1 MNSNQL
7 TKAYKYI
14 NMQQFSP
21 SAMCDVIDITLYK
34 FNYYDNLIWTKCLN
48 QIDYMIVDDDSILVT
63 PRQLEAL
70 FELNFERT
78 LRKLEATTP
87 ELIHRDAHSIYFI
100 DRLTSEFNRLKWVK
114 LTLSRN
120 RNFSRIADINGVK
133 NIKYSFK
140 VLKTTLRLSEMFDF
154 DDISQINPILKKL
167 DLIKNKPYNRMSTH
181 MLINKIDGAING
193 GVDLSEHQVEL
204 LASILDIL
212 DFKIETDNPEVL
224 LVTDW

>member
-1 MNSNQL
+1 
-7 TKAYKYI
+7 
-14 NMQQFSP
+14 
-21 SAMCDVIDITLYK
+21 MCDVIDITLYK

-70 FELNFERT
+70 FDLNFDRI

-100 DRLTSEFNRLKWVK
+100 NRLNTEFSRLKWVK

-120 RNFSRIADINGVK
+120 RNFSRIVDVNGVK

-140 VLKTTLRLSEMFDF
+140 VIKTTLRLSELFEYP
-154 DDISQINPILKKL
+154 DIQELNPILHKL
-167 DLIKNKPYNRMSTH
+167 GLIKNKPYNHVSTH
-181 MLINKIDGAING
+181 NLINKIDDAING
-193 GVDLSEHQVEL
+193 GMELSEHQVEL

>member
-7 TKAYKYI
+7 IKAYKYI

-21 SAMCDVIDITLYK
+21 SSMCDVIDITLYK

-63 PRQLEAL
+63 PRQLDAL
-70 FELNFERT
+70 FELNFERI

-100 DRLTSEFNRLKWVK
+100 DRLNTEFNRLKWVK

-120 RNFSRIADINGVK
+120 RNFSRITDINGVK

-140 VLKTTLRLSEMFDF
+140 VIKTTLRLSEVFEPKEID
-154 DDISQINPILKKL
+154 QINPILKHMG
-167 DLIKNKPYNRMSTH
+167 LIENKPYNRISVH
-181 MLINKIDGAING
+181 MLINKLDTAING
-193 GVDLSEHQVEL
+193 GMDLSENQVEL

>member
-1 MNSNQL
+1 MNLNL
-7 TKAYKYI
+7 LIKVYRFT
-14 NMQQFSP
+14 NMQPFSP
-21 SAMCDVIDITLYK
+21 SSMCDVIDITLYK

-48 QIDYMIVDDDSILVT
+48 QIDYMVVDDDSILVT
-63 PRQLEAL
+63 PRQLDAL

-100 DRLTSEFNRLKWVK
+100 DRLNREFSRLKWVK

-120 RNFSRIADINGVK
+120 RKFSRITEVNGVK

-140 VLKTTLRLSEMFDF
+140 VVKTTLRLSELFEQK
-154 DDISQINPILKKL
+154 DIESLNPILKQL
-167 DLIKNKPYNRMSTH
+167 NVIKDKPYNRLSTQQ
-181 MLINKIDGAING
+181 LINKIDGAING
-193 GVDLSEHQVEL
+193 GLELNDHEVEL

-212 DFKIETDNPEVL
+212 DFKIESDNPELL